1 MNKDLS
7 RPEVTVHIPNVKLQL
22 KDLAYLR
29 SLSQTDSTHFC
40 ALDSKS
46 RDKLRFLDL
55 IAQAKVAPSEA
66 TVADVAKEKA
76 LCLKQLHASL
86 ESESWEAVNSAS
98 YMLQRLARRL
108 EPTVQD
114 VLTEKGKSLLQNGEV
129 SVKVRKVGC
138 V

>member
-29 SLSQTDSTHFC
+29 SLSQPENLRCT
-40 ALDSKS
+40 LDQMS
-46 RDKLRFLDL
+46 RTRLQFLDL
-55 IAQAKVAPSEA
+55 IAQAKVPPSEA
-66 TVADVAKEKA
+66 DLADVVKEKA

-86 ESESWEAVNSAS
+86 ESESWDAVNSAS